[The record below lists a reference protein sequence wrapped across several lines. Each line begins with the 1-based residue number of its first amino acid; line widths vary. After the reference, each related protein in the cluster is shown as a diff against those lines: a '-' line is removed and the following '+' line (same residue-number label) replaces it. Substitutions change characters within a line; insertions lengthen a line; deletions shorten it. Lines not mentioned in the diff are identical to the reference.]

1 MVYNNIIYNNL
12 IFFLGLYSWN
22 FKPNSK
28 LQSYINKKNINNF
41 NYTKNKNYLSLFSSS
56 GNKNGNGNIN
66 TNGQFNNKQLIEYNQ
81 TDSNSPSLN
90 LYIDSINLLP
100 LNLKKKIIVYLYNFY
115 FLCILL
121 FLCIQ
126 PLYTICIIFT
136 KEDKEDLLEFH
147 ISKFLINV
155 NIPISFIWAKYY
167 FTTNHFDII
176 SNTMDCGYIFIILM
190 LITFISIVT
199 NIFYID
205 HFYNEY
211 YFMNYFNVYIANI
224 VLIIEWIYSR
234 LIFAL
239 CSVCFTIVFCKH
251 INDISEFINKLIK
264 NEYDFEDNYCLNFL
278 IITISQL
285 RNNIELSISFFN
297 ILLSFITITGG
308 LSLGIYIKKKHSLY
322 ILSKELNV
330 IKEIDSQSLS
340 ENITEL
346 KDDLLNDN
354 VAVIN
359 NVTYM
364 ANNYFIISNDMDY
377 YLILSFIFYIICQG
391 VFFWNIVQFSKLRNR
406 LVKLIQSTYFVN
418 RFLTRWSK
426 SKIKKKCKDASETK
440 HYIKMLITLQEEN
453 ATSIDWILINKLV
466 VDKWMDFSILGIS
479 TQDGSLIKK
488 VITFSSII
496 YFVIGYF

>member
-1 MVYNNIIYNNL
+1 MVYNNTIYNNL

-41 NYTKNKNYLSLFSSS
+41 NYTKNNNYLSKSHNHVNS
-56 GNKNGNGNIN
+56 
-66 TNGQFNNKQLIEYNQ
+66 QFNNKHLIEYNQ

-100 LNLKKKIIVYLYNFY
+100 LNLNKKIIVYMYNFY

-121 FLCIQ
+121 FLCVQ
-126 PLYTICIIFT
+126 PVYTICIIFT
-136 KEDKEDLLEFH
+136 KNDKEDLLEFH
-147 ISKFLINV
+147 ISKFLINI

-176 SNTMDCGYIFIILM
+176 SNTMGCGYIFIILM
-190 LITFISIVT
+190 LITFVSIII

-205 HFYNEY
+205 HFYNDY
-211 YFMNYFNVYIANI
+211 HFMNYFNVYIANI

-322 ILSKELNV
+322 STFKELNAF
-330 IKEIDSQSLS
+330 EGRETWELM
-340 ENITEL
+340 ENITA
-346 KDDLLNDN
+346 LNDN
-354 VAVIN
+354 VTVVN
-359 NVTYM
+359 NVTVVTNSYS
-364 ANNYFIISNDMDY
+364 IISNDMDY
-377 YLILSFIFYIICQG
+377 YLILSFIFYIICQA
-391 VFFWNIVQFSKLRNR
+391 VFFWNIIQFSKLRNR
-406 LVKLIQSTYFVN
+406 LVKLIQSTYFIN

-426 SKIKKKCKDASETK
+426 SKIKKKCKDTSETK

-496 YFVIGYF
+496 YFIIGYF